1 MGAVGIREF
10 DGRPTR
16 FGTAGYTMD
25 NLFVL
30 YDRVSNSVWY
40 PGDEAELL
48 AVGGAMKGSRLPF
61 VAEPAP
67 VSLGEWLDEHP
78 DSTVLLPSEEDH
90 RRIERARLGR

>member
-1 MGAVGIREF
+1 
-10 DGRPTR
+10 
-16 FGTAGYTMD
+16 MD

-40 PGDEAELL
+40 PGDDSDLL
-48 AVGGAMKGSRLPF
+48 AGGGALKGTRLPF
-61 VAEPAP
+61 QAEPAS
-67 VSLGEWLDEHP
+67 VSLGAWLAEHP